1 MGRSYQG
8 GMAGLPAPCLP
19 GTELAGEVNLI
30 AAGVSLFC
38 PKCTQLFLLW
48 VPT

>member
-8 GMAGLPAPCLP
+8 GMAGLTAPCSP

-30 AAGVSLFC
+30 AAGTLFS
-38 PKCTQLFLLW
+38 PKSTQLFLLW